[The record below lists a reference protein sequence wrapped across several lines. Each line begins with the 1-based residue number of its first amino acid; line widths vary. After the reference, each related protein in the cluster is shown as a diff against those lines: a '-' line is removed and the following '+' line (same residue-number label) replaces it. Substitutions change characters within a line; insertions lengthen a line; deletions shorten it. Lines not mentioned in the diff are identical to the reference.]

1 MKSKFVFVA
10 AIALIASGMV
20 FAQSGSTQS
29 TTDSQSA
36 NPAASAP
43 QTSGHTDANDLPAA
57 KTSDPQTDKTPPAN
71 VPNERPGAMGAPE
84 SPSTNPAQQG
94 ELPATGVKPDEK
106 KGTTDNNEARPGTVP
121 PTSDN
126 STDPSKKN
134 MSSDPN
140 TPSTPEYAKPIT
152 TTDSSTPSQKSTDTG
167 TASPK

>member
-1 MKSKFVFVA
+1 MKNKFVFVA

-20 FAQSGSTQS
+20 FAQSGTTQS
-29 TTDSQSA
+29 TTDSQTG

-43 QTSGHTDANDLPAA
+43 QTSGQSNDMPAA
-57 KTSDPQTDKTPPAN
+57 KPGDSQTDKTPPAN
-71 VPNERPGAMGAPE
+71 LPNDRPGAMGAPE

-106 KGTTDNNEARPGTVP
+106 KGTTDSNEARPGTVP

-126 STDPSKKN
+126 SADPSKKN

-140 TPSTPEYAKPIT
+140 SPTTPDYAKPIT
-152 TTDSSTPSQKSTDTG
+152 TTDNSTTPSQKTTDTG
-167 TASPK
+167 TESPK